1 MHKNESLLAFHFVLC
16 SVCTIFA
23 CREDRRHLDN
33 KNERLW
39 VFLFVLYSVCTILAF
54 LMSTEIK
61 MIKNIFT
68 FLLFVLLA
76 VHVAVAQTDEALPT
90 ANPTMTYVDAD
101 GQEVD
106 ETQYDGSAPFHAS
119 FKANVEH
126 VGSYTP
132 LYEWRFTR
140 SGQSEPYLVR
150 YDEDTEC
157 DFNQS
162 GSYSIELRVSFVLGT
177 DTIAYA
183 MDEPFSVTI
192 SESKLEVPNA
202 FTPNGDGVNDVFRVK
217 DGYQSI
223 VQFHAAVFDRWGKK
237 LYEWS
242 DPAEGWDGRSGGHDV
257 PDGAYYLNLQ
267 ARGADGRKYNIKK
280 VINLLR
286 GYLENGSQTVQ

>member
-1 MHKNESLLAFHFVLC
+1 MLGCSGNSVRTLYHSFKNDMQRILL
-16 SVCTIFA
+16 
-23 CREDRRHLDN
+23 
-33 KNERLW
+33 
-39 VFLFVLYSVCTILAF
+39 
-54 LMSTEIK
+54 
-61 MIKNIFT
+61 
-68 FLLFVLLA
+68 FLLQII
-76 VHVAVAQTDEALPT
+76 AVAAGYAQEALPT
-90 ANPTMTYVDAD
+90 ANPTMTYTDESGA
-101 GQEVD
+101 EVS
-106 ETQYDGSAPFHAS
+106 ESQYDGSAPLLAQFR
-119 FKANVEH
+119 ANPEN

-140 SGQSEPYLVR
+140 AGQSEPFLLR
-150 YDEDTEC
+150 YDEDTEYN
-157 DFNQS
+157 FNES
-162 GSYSIELRVSFVLGT
+162 GSFSVELRVSFVQGT

-183 MDEPFSVTI
+183 MDTPFSLTI

-237 LYEWS
+237 LCEWS
-242 DPAEGWDGRSGGHDV
+242 DPAGGWDGRSGGHDV